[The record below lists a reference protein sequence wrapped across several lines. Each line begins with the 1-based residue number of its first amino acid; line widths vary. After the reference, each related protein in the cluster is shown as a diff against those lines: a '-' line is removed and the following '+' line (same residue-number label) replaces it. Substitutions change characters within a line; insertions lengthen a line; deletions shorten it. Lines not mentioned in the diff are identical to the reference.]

1 MSAER
6 GGTIFFAGGGTG
18 GHIFP
23 AVAIAEQVLRRLPD
37 ARCVFVCSERPL
49 DTEILR
55 SQRVGDQAAEF
66 VAIPAQPFGVGP
78 RALVRFMRKWGAS
91 VRAGRGLIREGR
103 SRGPVVLVAL
113 GGFVAAPAAQ
123 AARVE
128 RAPRLLVNLDAV
140 PGLANRWIARF
151 ATRVVTSTP
160 VQGRAW
166 SVVPP
171 IVREGALGRGSA
183 AECRRS
189 LGLDPF
195 APVLLVTG
203 ASQGASSIN
212 RFMQAFAGRADR
224 PLSGWQVIHQTGKS
238 DAEECRAAYA
248 SAGVPAV
255 VRPFFDGMGTC
266 WGAAEVAVSRA
277 GAGSVAEVWASG
289 VPTLFLPYPYH
300 RDQHQRYN
308 AAPLERA
315 GGALIGTDQIDQA
328 RNLEMLG
335 PVLAELLASR
345 EKRESLRAGLASLGP
360 ADGAARCAAE
370 ITGMLVSAR

>member
-1 MSAER
+1 MAAER

-23 AVAIAEQVLRRLPD
+23 AVAIAEQVVRRLPG
-37 ARCVFVCSERPL
+37 ARCVFVCSQRPL
-49 DTEILR
+49 DAEILR
-55 SQRVGDQAAEF
+55 SQQVGGRGAEF
-66 VAIPAQPFGVGP
+66 VSIPAQPFGVWP
-78 RALVRFMRKWGAS
+78 RTLLRFVRTWGAS
-91 VRAGRGLIREGR
+91 VRAARGLVREAR
-103 SRGPVVLVAL
+103 SRGPVMLVAL

-123 AARVE
+123 GARVE
-128 RAPRLLVNLDAV
+128 RVPRLLVNLDAV
-140 PGLANRWIARF
+140 PGLANRWVARF

-160 VQGRAW
+160 VPGRDW

-171 IVREGALGRGSA
+171 IVREAALGRGSA

-189 LGLDPF
+189 LGLDP
-195 APVLLVTG
+195 ALPVLLVTG

-212 RFMQAFAGRADR
+212 RFMRAFAARHDR
-224 PLSGWQVIHQTGKS
+224 PLRGWQVIHQTGKG
-238 DAEECRAAYA
+238 DTEECAASYA
-248 SAGVPAV
+248 SAGVPAL
-255 VRPFFDGMGTC
+255 VRPFFDGMGAC
-266 WGAAEVAVSRA
+266 WGAAEMAISRA

-315 GGALIGTDQIDQA
+315 GGALIATDQIDPS
-328 RNLEMLG
+328 RNLDVLG
-335 PVLAELLASR
+335 PMLAELLESPSR
-345 EKRESLRAGLASLGP
+345 RESLRAGLASLGP

-370 ITGMLVSAR
+370 ITGMLSSAR